1 MLKFAS
7 IQRVVG
13 ALVAWSSL
21 MMLPPA
27 AVAFLYGDG
36 TTELFLIS
44 AGVLLTAGAL
54 IYLPVRKA
62 SRDLRLRDGFLIV
75 VACWVSLALVG
86 ALPFVLL

>member
-27 AVAFLYGDG
+27 AVAAHVESCCRLPPRVLVTRVINFCKMFIHMFSLIKQ
-36 TTELFLIS
+36 TTKQF
-44 AGVLLTAGAL
+44 
-54 IYLPVRKA
+54 
-62 SRDLRLRDGFLIV
+62 
-75 VACWVSLALVG
+75 
-86 ALPFVLL
+86 